1 MEHPIRISSRSCHAR
16 SKEKGKKKKKAQKG
30 EDASKKESQDD
41 KDSHSQLFLSFRVCL
56 FFGAIVAYIALR
68 ISSLVATHKA
78 LPIRRPRDR
87 FRTPSEF
94 VSDGNDNLDLKRGP
108 LVHTISPTVCEAE
121 MHQEVPE
128 SLWPP
133 QAPMGPPEEER
144 RACLGTNI
152 LAATMN
158 STWSW
163 DSFEICRHQLF
174 GTKNVDNM

>member
-1 MEHPIRISSRSCHAR
+1 MEHATHISSQSRHAR

-30 EDASKKESQDD
+30 EDASKKDHENQDD
-41 KDSHSQLFLSFRVCL
+41 KDSYSQLFLSFCVCVW
-56 FFGAIVAYIALR
+56 FGAIVASATYIALR

-94 VSDGNDNLDLKRGP
+94 VSDGNGNLDLKRGP
-108 LVHTISPTVCEAE
+108 PLLVHTISPSVCEAE

-144 RACLGTNI
+144 RAWFGHWCTRLGPNI
-152 LAATMN
+152 
-158 STWSW
+158 
-163 DSFEICRHQLF
+163 
-174 GTKNVDNM
+174 